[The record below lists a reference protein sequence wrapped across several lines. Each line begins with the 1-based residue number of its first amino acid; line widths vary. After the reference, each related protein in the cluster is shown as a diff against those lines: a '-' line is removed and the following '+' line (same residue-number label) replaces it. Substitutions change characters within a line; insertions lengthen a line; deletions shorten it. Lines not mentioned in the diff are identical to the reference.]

1 VRVREPRVQPVFWRW
16 IVRSRGP
23 FRWRTGHV
31 TPQAAQTWSADQDEQ
46 GCLRLVAGSQV
57 AQPLLDERRARKP
70 CGLHARSIVPGA
82 YFVAAPTLMSM
93 AAIVLS
99 HAMVMVAPASVTFVN
114 PIVNCSTDE
123 SAVRTVMGARRRSNF
138 GS

>member
-1 VRVREPRVQPVFWRW
+1 MHLRQPRVQPMFWRG

-23 FRWRTGHV
+23 CRWRTGHV

-46 GCLRLVAGSQV
+46 GCLRLVARGQV
-57 AQPLLDERRARKP
+57 AQPLLDQRPTRKP
-70 CGLHARSIVPGA
+70 RGLHARSIAPGA
-82 YFVAAPTLMSM
+82 YFVAAPTLRSM
-93 AAIVLS
+93 VATVFS
-99 HAMVMVAPASVTFVN
+99 QAMVMVAPASVTFVN

-123 SAVRTVMGARRRSNF
+123 SAVRTVMDARRRSNF